1 MNNSWLTIEREGE
14 SVNLTKC
21 SPYAK
26 GEIIIPDGVTTI
38 KYDAFKDC
46 KEVTSIIVPDS
57 VTDIW
62 ENALFDTAWYKNQPD
77 GVVYA
82 GKVALRYK
90 GEMPENTSITLQ
102 DGTLGI
108 ADSAFS
114 GCDNLVSITIPAGCK
129 HIGSYAFYGSKALTT
144 INIPHSVVSVDLYAF
159 DETPWLDN
167 QPNGVLYVGSVAYDY
182 IGRIQDDTSI
192 EIKEGTTVI
201 GDYLFD
207 LPFGPKSI
215 TIPKSVTVIEEIA
228 LHNLPNLET
237 IIVDDGNPVFDSR
250 NQCNAIIETSTNRLL
265 IGCKN
270 TIIPKGVVR
279 IEDEAFVGCS
289 GLLSLSLPDTVTSIG
304 EKAFVGCE
312 GLESIEVDINNPVY
326 DSRGNCNAIYEKS
339 SNKLVVG
346 CKNTVIPTG
355 TKIIGDHAF
364 SESSAIESITIP
376 EGVEHIGYDAFF
388 SCTNLKSVV
397 FPSSLKSI
405 GEHAFR
411 KCKRLR
417 SVQLPYGLKTI
428 DDYAFMDSGVRSVS
442 IPESVVHIGDNT
454 FDYYVR
460 ISR

>member
-1 MNNSWLTIEREGE
+1 
-14 SVNLTKC
+14 
-21 SPYAK
+21 
-26 GEIIIPDGVTTI
+26 
-38 KYDAFKDC
+38 
-46 KEVTSIIVPDS
+46 
-57 VTDIW
+57 
-62 ENALFDTAWYKNQPD
+62 
-77 GVVYA
+77 
-82 GKVALRYK
+82 
-90 GEMPENTSITLQ
+90 
-102 DGTLGI
+102 
-108 ADSAFS
+108 
-114 GCDNLVSITIPAGCK
+114 
-129 HIGSYAFYGSKALTT
+129 
-144 INIPHSVVSVDLYAF
+144 
-159 DETPWLDN
+159 
-167 QPNGVLYVGSVAYDY
+167 
-182 IGRIQDDTSI
+182 
-192 EIKEGTTVI
+192 
-201 GDYLFD
+201 
-207 LPFGPKSI
+207 
-215 TIPKSVTVIEEIA
+215 
-228 LHNLPNLET
+228 
-237 IIVDDGNPVFDSR
+237 
-250 NQCNAIIETSTNRLL
+250 
-265 IGCKN
+265 
-270 TIIPKGVVR
+270 VVR

-411 KCKRLR
+411 KCKRLC

-460 ISR
+460 ISK

>member
-1 MNNSWLTIEREGE
+1 MDNDWLTIERDGE

-26 GEIIIPDGVTTI
+26 GEIIIPEGVTTI
-38 KYDAFKDC
+38 EFDAFKDC

-62 ENALFDTAWYKNQPD
+62 ENALFDTAWYQNQPD

-82 GKVALRYK
+82 GKVALCYK
-90 GEMPENTSITLQ
+90 GEMPENTSITLKE
-102 DGTLGI
+102 GTLGI

-114 GCDNLVSITIPAGCK
+114 GCDNLVSVTIPAGCK
-129 HIGSYAFYGSKALTT
+129 HIGSDAFSGSKTLAT

-159 DETPWLDN
+159 DGTPWLEN

-182 IGRIQDDTSI
+182 IGNIQDDTSI
-192 EIKEGTTVI
+192 DIKEGTTVI

-228 LHNLPNLET
+228 LHNLPNLGT
-237 IIVDDGNPVFDSR
+237 IIVDDENPVFDSR
-250 NQCNAIIETSTNRLL
+250 NHCNAIIETSTNRLL

-289 GLLSLSLPDTVTSIG
+289 GLMSLSLPETVTSIG

-312 GLESIEVDINNPVY
+312 GLEAIDVDINNPVY

-346 CKNTVIPTG
+346 CKNTVIPIG

-364 SESSAIESITIP
+364 SESSIIESIIIP

-388 SCTNLKSVV
+388 SCTNLRSVV
-397 FPSSLKSI
+397 FPSSLKTI

-411 KCKRLR
+411 ECKRLR
-417 SVQLPYGLKTI
+417 SVQFPDGLKTI
-428 DDYAFMDSGVRSVS
+428 GNYAFMDSGVRSAS
-442 IPESVVHIGDNT
+442 IPKSVVHIGDKA
-454 FDYYVR
+454 FDYPVH
-460 ISR
+460 